1 MKVAG
6 GIIGVTQNE
15 NALQRFFLAAPHLS
29 AIVSEFETKFGVNQQ
44 TRMNKHHDLYGCKP
58 KRIGKNVEL
67 LCNVITEHGD
77 PFESK
82 EAHLFNILTH
92 AVIEGK
98 AEEDI
103 LNRDLI
109 GQKLFDQFVKR
120 LDGNDSVWNL
130 LKKAKISSFKGAN
143 KTINVTTEKGKLLVL
158 KEERNLLQR
167 FIIIARSRTELNLE
181 ECIREFEFGVVPRS
195 LFSVDGSLLPM
206 RDKQSFKHDCESC

>member
-1 MKVAG
+1 ML
-6 GIIGVTQNE
+6 NY
-15 NALQRFFLAAPHLS
+15 S
-29 AIVSEFETKFGVNQQ
+29 A
-44 TRMNKHHDLYGCKP
+44 M
-58 KRIGKNVEL
+58 L
-67 LCNVITEHGD
+67 LHI
-77 PFESK
+77 
-82 EAHLFNILTH
+82 FNILTH

-130 LKKAKISSFKGAN
+130 LKKEKISSFKGAN